1 MKTTEHRFGEAT
13 DPNSRMQRLVQRR
26 ALSGAPRLRSL
37 VGCAMGV
44 AVVAANPNAAAQPR
58 ELRWNGAVDGTV
70 VGVGA
75 AAWLASE
82 LLFRS
87 HLAPATCHWCDV
99 DGLDR
104 DARQALLWCDPSPAD
119 TASSVVAFG
128 LAPISAALTLGLA
141 ANHDGAFSH
150 VFGPDVLI
158 ASEAAVI
165 AIDIDQVTKFVA
177 GRERPFVHALP
188 SWAKGHTDDPVGN
201 NLSFFSGHTT
211 ATFALAAAAGTVA
224 SMRRYRW
231 ASLTWATGGALA
243 FTTAY
248 LRIAADKHWLTDVLV
263 GMAIG
268 TAVGIVV
275 PYVFHRPDDE
285 SGTSTFVRRSSP
297 VLPGPM
303 LGMAW

>member
-1 MKTTEHRFGEAT
+1 
-13 DPNSRMQRLVQRR
+13 
-26 ALSGAPRLRSL
+26 
-37 VGCAMGV
+37 MGV
-44 AVVAANPNAAAQPR
+44 AVVAASPNVAAQPR

-70 VGVGA
+70 LGIGA
-75 AAWLASE
+75 AAWLSSE
-82 LLFRS
+82 LLFKSR
-87 HLAPATCHWCDV
+87 LAPTTCHLCDV

-119 TASSVVAFG
+119 TASSVIAFG

-150 VFGPDVLI
+150 AFGSDVLI
-158 ASEAAVI
+158 VSEAAVI
-165 AIDIDQVTKFVA
+165 AMDVDQVTKFVA

-188 SWAKGHTDDPVGN
+188 PLAKGHTDDPVDN

-224 SMRRYRW
+224 SMRQYRW

-248 LRIAADKHWLTDVLV
+248 LRIATDKHWLTDVLV

-268 TAVGIVV
+268 TAAGIVV

-285 SGTSTFVRRSSP
+285 SVTSAIVARSSP
-297 VLPGPM
+297 ILAGPIF
-303 LGMAW
+303 ATTW

>member
-1 MKTTEHRFGEAT
+1 MRRTKS
-13 DPNSRMQRLVQRR
+13 SR
-26 ALSGAPRLRSL
+26 
-37 VGCAMGV
+37 
-44 AVVAANPNAAAQPR
+44 AAASD
-58 ELRWNGAVDGTV
+58 LRWNGTIDGTV

-82 LLFRS
+82 LLFKSR
-87 HLAPATCHWCDV
+87 LAPAPCRGCDV

-104 DARQALLWCDPSPAD
+104 AARDALLWCDPSPAD
-119 TASSVVAFG
+119 TASGLVAFG

-141 ANHDGAFSH
+141 ANHDGAFARA
-150 VFGPDVLI
+150 FGPDVLI
-158 ASEAAVI
+158 VSEAAVV
-165 AIDIDQVTKFVA
+165 AMDIDQVTKFVV

-188 SWAKGHTDDPVGN
+188 QWAKGGTNDPSDN

-224 SMRRYRW
+224 SMRQYRW

-268 TAVGIVV
+268 SAVGVV
-275 PYVFHRPDDE
+275 LPYVFHRPDDE
-285 SGTSTFVRRSSP
+285 NVTAVPIARSSP
-297 VLPGPM
+297 VLAGPTFA
-303 LGMAW
+303 MAW